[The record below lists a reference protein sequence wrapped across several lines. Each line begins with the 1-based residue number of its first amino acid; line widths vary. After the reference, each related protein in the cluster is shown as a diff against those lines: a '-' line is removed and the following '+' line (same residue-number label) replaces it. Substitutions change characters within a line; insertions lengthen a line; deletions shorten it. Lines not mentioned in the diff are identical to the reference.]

1 MTTTQQIFAYQ
12 ALTADGAR
20 ETGVIDAASPAD
32 ARTLLR
38 RRGLFVVGLASRGA
52 RHERRSSVPSA
63 ELALGL
69 RILADLLESGLPLVR
84 ALHVFD
90 DLAPRAWKAALP
102 FIREQVREGKGL
114 AAALAEA
121 PVRVPPLVIGIVQA
135 GEAGTGVGAAV
146 RRAADLTDA
155 AAQMRSAF
163 WSALAYPLVVALAGV
178 SAIVVLIAF
187 VLPRFAKILAD
198 LGQSL
203 PASTQLVLRGASAVR
218 AGFLPGAV
226 AVAVTVVLWRA
237 WTNTPN
243 GAVRWH
249 RLLLRVPG
257 LGRVR
262 ARLAT
267 ARVGHSLAA
276 LLDSGIPMSS
286 ALALAA
292 RASGDE
298 ECEARLLS
306 ARSLVVSGFSLSSA
320 LERTRAVTPTAIKLA
335 RAGEESGRLASMLS
349 HAARIEQQAADQTVR
364 VAIRMLEPA
373 LLLGFACAVALIA
386 AALLQAIYS
395 IRPVA

>member
-1 MTTTQQIFAYQ
+1 MIAAQQIFEYR
-12 ALTADGAR
+12 ALTAAGVRERGTLDAPSAEDAR
-20 ETGVIDAASPAD
+20 E
-32 ARTLLR
+32 LLR
-38 RRGLFVVGLASRGA
+38 RRGLFVVGVVSRGS
-52 RHERRSSVPSA
+52 RHERRTSMPSG

-90 DLAPRAWKAALP
+90 DLAPGAWQRALP

-114 AAALAEA
+114 AAALAAA
-121 PVRVPPLVIGIVQA
+121 PVRVPPLVVGIIQA

-155 AAQMRSAF
+155 AAQIRSAF
-163 WSALAYPLVVALAGV
+163 WSALAYPIVVALAGV
-178 SAIVVLIAF
+178 CAIVVLIGF

-198 LGQSL
+198 LGQAL
-203 PASTQLVLRGASAVR
+203 PASTQLVLRGAAV
-218 AGFLPGAV
+218 AHAAFLPGVFATAV
-226 AVAVTVVLWRA
+226 LAMLWRA
-237 WTNTPN
+237 WTNTQD
-243 GAVRWH
+243 GAIRWH
-249 RLLLRVPG
+249 RMLLRVPG
-257 LGRVR
+257 LGSVR

-267 ARVGHSLAA
+267 ARVGHSMSA

-292 RASGDE
+292 RAAGDA
-298 ECEARLLS
+298 ECEGRIAA
-306 ARSLVVSGFSLSSA
+306 ARSLVVSGMSLSSA
-320 LERTRAVTPTAIKLA
+320 LDRTRAVTPTAIKLA

-349 HAARIEQQAADQTVR
+349 HAARIEQQSADQTVR
-364 VAIRMLEPA
+364 VAIRMLEPM
-373 LLLGFACAVALIA
+373 LLLAFACAVALIA